1 MLQVDKRVKEHL
13 LFINP
18 GEDNLNKT
26 IMELLEHE
34 YRRRLS
40 HYENMDKTFRRK
52 YNMIFN
58 EFETKNIVKE
68 KGFSWDVESDSM
80 DWEQAIDGIMTM
92 KKKLEELNAIRSR

>member
-1 MLQVDKRVKEHL
+1 MLHVDNKVKEHL

-26 IMELLEHE
+26 ILELLDHE

-40 HYENMDKTFRRK
+40 HYENIDKAFRKKYEMTFQ
-52 YNMIFN
+52 
-58 EFETKNIVKE
+58 EFDTKNIVKE

-80 DWEQAIDGIMTM
+80 DWEQAIDGMDTM
-92 KKKLEELNAIRSR
+92 KKKLGDLNAS